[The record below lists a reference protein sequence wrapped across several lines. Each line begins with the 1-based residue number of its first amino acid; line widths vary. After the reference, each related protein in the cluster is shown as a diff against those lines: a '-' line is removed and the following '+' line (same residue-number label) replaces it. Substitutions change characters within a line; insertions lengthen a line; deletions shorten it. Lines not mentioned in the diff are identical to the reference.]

1 MPGIVQFWLER
12 ASCCVAGSSVH
23 PSGTP
28 EGTERGEREELAEDP
43 EGRGN
48 IVSGKKLT
56 PPGLLGLPK
65 AIGSMV
71 VDELQSV
78 EWRVS

>member
-28 EGTERGEREELAEDP
+28 EGTERGERGELEEDP
-43 EGRGN
+43 EGRGK
-48 IVSGKKLT
+48 IVSGKT
-56 PPGLLGLPK
+56 THSAGT
-65 AIGSMV
+65 ARTA
-71 VDELQSV
+71 QSH
-78 EWRVS
+78 RFHGG